1 MRKSIKSLPEEMNK
15 LQLCFAG
22 TPAFA
27 AAHLQA
33 LLKAGHHVAAVYTQP
48 DRPAGRGKKLQASP
62 VKQIALENGLPVFQP
77 SSLKSLEETKA
88 LAALDCDLMVVVAY
102 GLILPKAILDVPRL
116 GCLNVHASLL
126 PRWRGAAPIERALL
140 AGDKVS
146 GVTIMQMDEG
156 LDTGAM
162 LDKESV
168 DIAPSDN
175 RIDLEDKLQIAGQ
188 TALLRTLSN
197 LEKYQ
202 SGATIQN
209 DEDSNYAAK
218 LEKSEAFIDWRL
230 SASEI
235 DRQVRAG
242 IGRNPAYTLL
252 NDQRLRIL
260 KGSVSVDNS
269 NAKAGQIVE
278 SEKTYFTVSCG
289 SGALQVQRVQLPGK
303 KPATVKDISNSR
315 PELFSRD
322 VIFDC
327 EQAK

>member
-1 MRKSIKSLPEEMNK
+1 MKNLRI
-15 LQLCFAG
+15 CFAG

-27 AAHLQA
+27 AAHLLA
-33 LLKAGHHVAAVYTQP
+33 LLKAGHHVVAVYTQP

-62 VKQIALENGLPVFQP
+62 VKKIALENMLPVFQP
-77 SSLKSLEETKA
+77 SSLRPLQETESLA
-88 LAALDCDLMVVVAY
+88 SLNCDLMVVVAY

-162 LDKESV
+162 LNKESV
-168 DIAPSDN
+168 QISATDN
-175 RIDLEDKLQIAGQ
+175 RLNLEERLQIAGQ
-188 TALLRTLSN
+188 AALIRTLGD

-202 SGATIQN
+202 SKATVQN

-235 DRQVRAG
+235 DRQIRAG
-242 IGRNPAYTLL
+242 IGRNPAYTVL

-260 KGSVSVDNS
+260 KGTVSVES
-269 NAKAGQIVE
+269 YNAKPGQIVE
-278 SEKTYFTVSCG
+278 SEKSHFTVSCG
-289 SGALQVQRVQLPGK
+289 SGALDIQRVQLPGK
-303 KPATVKDISNSR
+303 SPATVKDISNSR

-322 VIFDC
+322 VAFDHR
-327 EQAK
+327 QPK

>member
-1 MRKSIKSLPEEMNK
+1 MKNLRI
-15 LQLCFAG
+15 CFAG

-27 AAHLQA
+27 AAHLLA
-33 LLKAGHHVAAVYTQP
+33 LLKAGHHVVAVYTQP

-62 VKQIALENGLPVFQP
+62 VKKIALENMLPVFQP
-77 SSLKSLEETKA
+77 SSLRPLQETESLA
-88 LAALDCDLMVVVAY
+88 LLNCDLMVVVAY
-102 GLILPKAILDVPRL
+102 GLLLPKAILDVPRL

-140 AGDKVS
+140 AGDKMS
-146 GVTIMQMDEG
+146 GITIMQMDEG

-162 LDKESV
+162 LNKESV
-168 DIAPSDN
+168 QIGATDN
-175 RIDLEDKLQIAGQ
+175 RLNLEERLQIAGQ
-188 TALLRTLSN
+188 AVLIRTLGD

-202 SGATIQN
+202 SGATVQN

-235 DRQVRAG
+235 DRQIRAG
-242 IGRNPAYTLL
+242 IGRNPAYTVL

-260 KGSVSVDNS
+260 KGTVSVETY
-269 NAKAGQIVE
+269 NAKPGQIVE
-278 SEKTYFTVSCG
+278 SEKSHFTVSCG
-289 SGALQVQRVQLPGK
+289 SGALDIQRVQLPGK
-303 KPATVKDISNSR
+303 SPATVKDISNSR

-322 VIFDC
+322 VAFDHR
-327 EQAK
+327 QPK

>member
-1 MRKSIKSLPEEMNK
+1 MKNLRI
-15 LQLCFAG
+15 CFAG

-27 AAHLQA
+27 AAHLLA
-33 LLKAGHHVAAVYTQP
+33 LLKAGHHVVAVYTQP

-62 VKQIALENGLPVFQP
+62 VKKIALENMLPVFQP
-77 SSLKSLEETKA
+77 SSLRPLQETESLA
-88 LAALDCDLMVVVAY
+88 SLNCDLMIVVAY

-140 AGDKVS
+140 AGDKMS
-146 GVTIMQMDEG
+146 GITIMQMDEG

-162 LDKESV
+162 LNKESV
-168 DIAPSDN
+168 QIGATDN
-175 RIDLEDKLQIAGQ
+175 RLNLEERLQIAGQ
-188 TALLRTLSN
+188 AVLIRTLGD

-202 SGATIQN
+202 SGATVQN

-235 DRQVRAG
+235 DRQIRAG
-242 IGRNPAYTLL
+242 IGRNPAYTVL

-260 KGSVSVDNS
+260 KGTVSVES
-269 NAKAGQIVE
+269 YNAKPGQIVE
-278 SEKTYFTVSCG
+278 SGKSHFTVSCG
-289 SGALQVQRVQLPGK
+289 SGALDVQRVQLPGK
-303 KPATVKDISNSR
+303 GPATVKDISNSR

-322 VIFDC
+322 VVFDHR
-327 EQAK
+327 QPK

>member
-1 MRKSIKSLPEEMNK
+1 MKNLRI
-15 LQLCFAG
+15 CFAG

-27 AAHLQA
+27 AAHLLA
-33 LLKAGHHVAAVYTQP
+33 LLKAGHHVVAVYTQP

-62 VKQIALENGLPVFQP
+62 VKKIALENMLPVFQP
-77 SSLKSLEETKA
+77 SSLRPLQEAESLA
-88 LAALDCDLMVVVAY
+88 LLNCDLMVVVAY
-102 GLILPKAILDVPRL
+102 GLLLPKAILDVPRL

-162 LDKESV
+162 LNKESV
-168 DIAPSDN
+168 KISATDN
-175 RIDLEDKLQIAGQ
+175 RLNLEERLQIAGQ
-188 TALLRTLSN
+188 AALIRTLGD

-202 SGATIQN
+202 SEATVQN

-235 DRQVRAG
+235 DRQIRAG
-242 IGRNPAYTLL
+242 IGRNPAYTVL

-260 KGSVSVDNS
+260 KGTVSVES
-269 NAKAGQIVE
+269 YNAKPGQIVE
-278 SEKTYFTVSCG
+278 SEKSHFTVSCG
-289 SGALQVQRVQLPGK
+289 SGALDIQRVQLPGK
-303 KPATVKDISNSR
+303 SPATVKDISNSR
-315 PELFSRD
+315 PKLFSRD
-322 VIFDC
+322 VAFDHR
-327 EQAK
+327 QPK

>member
-1 MRKSIKSLPEEMNK
+1 MKNLRI
-15 LQLCFAG
+15 CFAG

-27 AAHLQA
+27 AAHLLA
-33 LLKAGHHVAAVYTQP
+33 LLKAGHHVVAVYTQP

-62 VKQIALENGLPVFQP
+62 VKKIALENMLPVFQP
-77 SSLKSLEETKA
+77 SSLRPLQEAESLA
-88 LAALDCDLMVVVAY
+88 LLNCDLMVVVAY
-102 GLILPKAILDVPRL
+102 GLLLPKAILDVPRL

-162 LDKESV
+162 LNKESV
-168 DIAPSDN
+168 QISATDN
-175 RIDLEDKLQIAGQ
+175 RVNLEERLQIAGQ
-188 TALLRTLSN
+188 AALIRTLGD

-202 SGATIQN
+202 SEATVQN

-235 DRQVRAG
+235 DRQIRAG
-242 IGRNPAYTLL
+242 IGRNPAYTVL

-260 KGSVSVDNS
+260 KGTVSVES
-269 NAKAGQIVE
+269 YNAKPGQIVE
-278 SEKTYFTVSCG
+278 SEKSHFTVSCG
-289 SGALQVQRVQLPGK
+289 SGALDIQRVQLPGK
-303 KPATVKDISNSR
+303 SPATVKDISNSR
-315 PELFSRD
+315 PELFSQD
-322 VIFDC
+322 VAFDHR
-327 EQAK
+327 QPK

>member
-1 MRKSIKSLPEEMNK
+1 MKK
-15 LQLCFAG
+15 LRICFAG

-33 LLKAGHHVAAVYTQP
+33 LLKTGHHVVAVYTQP

-62 VKQIALENGLPVFQP
+62 VKKIALEHEIPVFQP
-77 SSLKSLEETKA
+77 SSLRHLEETET
-88 LAALDCDLMVVVAY
+88 LASLDSDLMIVAAY
-102 GLILPKAILDVPRL
+102 GLILPKTILDAPRL

-156 LDTGAM
+156 LDTGTM

-168 DIAPSDN
+168 EIAPTDN
-175 RIDLEDKLQIAGQ
+175 RIGLEEKLKIAGQ
-188 TALLRTLSN
+188 MALLRTLNN

-202 SGATIQN
+202 SGATIQK

-235 DRQVRAG
+235 DRQIRAG
-242 IGRNPAYTLL
+242 IGRNPAYTVLS
-252 NDQRLRIL
+252 DQRLRIL
-260 KGSVSVDNS
+260 EGSVCMNNS
-269 NAKAGQIVE
+269 DAEAGQIVE
-278 SEKTYFTVSCG
+278 SEKNYFTVSCG
-289 SGALQVQRVQLPGK
+289 SGTLQVQRVQLSGK
-303 KPATVKDISNSR
+303 KPTTVKDISNSR
-315 PELFSRD
+315 PGLFSRN

-327 EQAK
+327 EQPK

>member
-1 MRKSIKSLPEEMNK
+1 MKNLRI
-15 LQLCFAG
+15 CFAG

-27 AAHLQA
+27 AAHLLA
-33 LLKAGHHVAAVYTQP
+33 LLNAGHHVVAVYTQP

-62 VKQIALENGLPVFQP
+62 VKKIALENMLPVFQP
-77 SSLKSLEETKA
+77 SSLRPLQETESLA
-88 LAALDCDLMVVVAY
+88 SLNCDLMIVVAY

-140 AGDKVS
+140 AGDKMS
-146 GVTIMQMDEG
+146 GITIMQMDEG

-162 LDKESV
+162 LNKETVQIS
-168 DIAPSDN
+168 ATDN
-175 RIDLEDKLQIAGQ
+175 RLNLEEKLQIAGQ
-188 TALLRTLSN
+188 AVLIRTLGD

-202 SGATIQN
+202 SGATVQN
-209 DEDSNYAAK
+209 DDDSNYAAK

-235 DRQVRAG
+235 DRQIRAG
-242 IGRNPAYTLL
+242 IGRNPAYTVL

-260 KGSVSVDNS
+260 KGTVSGES
-269 NAKAGQIVE
+269 YNAKPGQIVE
-278 SEKTYFTVSCG
+278 SEKTHFTVRCG
-289 SGALQVQRVQLPGK
+289 SGALDIQRIQLPGK
-303 KPATVKDISNSR
+303 SPATVKDISNSR

-322 VIFDC
+322 VVFDRG
-327 EQAK
+327 QPK

>member
-1 MRKSIKSLPEEMNK
+1 MKNLRI
-15 LQLCFAG
+15 CFAG

-27 AAHLQA
+27 AAHLLA
-33 LLKAGHHVAAVYTQP
+33 LLKAGHHVVAVYTQP

-62 VKQIALENGLPVFQP
+62 VKKIALENMLPVFQP
-77 SSLKSLEETKA
+77 SSLRPLQETESLA
-88 LAALDCDLMVVVAY
+88 LLNCDLMVVVAY
-102 GLILPKAILDVPRL
+102 GLLLPKAILDVPRL

-162 LDKESV
+162 LNKESV
-168 DIAPSDN
+168 QISATDN
-175 RIDLEDKLQIAGQ
+175 RLNLEERLQIAGQ
-188 TALLRTLSN
+188 AALIRTLGD

-202 SGATIQN
+202 SEATVQN

-230 SASEI
+230 SATEI
-235 DRQVRAG
+235 DRQIRAG
-242 IGRNPAYTLL
+242 IGRNPAYTVL

-260 KGSVSVDNS
+260 KGTVSVETY
-269 NAKAGQIVE
+269 NAKPGQIVE
-278 SEKTYFTVSCG
+278 SEKSHFTVSCG
-289 SGALQVQRVQLPGK
+289 SGALDIQRVQLPGK
-303 KPATVKDISNSR
+303 SPATVKDISNSR

-322 VIFDC
+322 VAFDHR
-327 EQAK
+327 QPK

>member
-1 MRKSIKSLPEEMNK
+1 MKNLRI
-15 LQLCFAG
+15 CFAG

-27 AAHLQA
+27 AAHLLA
-33 LLKAGHHVAAVYTQP
+33 LLKAGHHVVAVYTQP

-62 VKQIALENGLPVFQP
+62 VKKIALENMLPVFQP
-77 SSLKSLEETKA
+77 SSLRPLQETESLA
-88 LAALDCDLMVVVAY
+88 LLNCDLMVVVAY
-102 GLILPKAILDVPRL
+102 GLLLPKAILDVPRL

-162 LDKESV
+162 LNKESV
-168 DIAPSDN
+168 QISATDN
-175 RIDLEDKLQIAGQ
+175 RVNLEERLQIAGQ
-188 TALLRTLSN
+188 AALIRTLGD

-202 SGATIQN
+202 SEATVQN

-230 SASEI
+230 SATEI
-235 DRQVRAG
+235 DRQIRAG
-242 IGRNPAYTLL
+242 IGRNPAYTVL

-260 KGSVSVDNS
+260 KGTVSVES
-269 NAKAGQIVE
+269 YNAKPGQIVE
-278 SEKTYFTVSCG
+278 SEKSHFTVSCG
-289 SGALQVQRVQLPGK
+289 SGALDIQRVQLPGK
-303 KPATVKDISNSR
+303 SPATVKDISNSR

-322 VIFDC
+322 VAFDHR
-327 EQAK
+327 QPK

>member
-1 MRKSIKSLPEEMNK
+1 MKNLRI
-15 LQLCFAG
+15 CFAG

-27 AAHLQA
+27 AAHLLA
-33 LLKAGHHVAAVYTQP
+33 LLKAGHHVVAVYTQP

-62 VKQIALENGLPVFQP
+62 VKKIALENMLPVFQP
-77 SSLKSLEETKA
+77 SSLRPLQETESLA
-88 LAALDCDLMVVVAY
+88 LLNCDLMVVVAY
-102 GLILPKAILDVPRL
+102 GLLLPKAILDVPRL

-162 LDKESV
+162 LNKESV
-168 DIAPSDN
+168 QISATDN
-175 RIDLEDKLQIAGQ
+175 RVNLEERLQIAGQ
-188 TALLRTLSN
+188 AALIRTLGD

-202 SGATIQN
+202 SEATVQN

-235 DRQVRAG
+235 DRQIRAG
-242 IGRNPAYTLL
+242 IGRNPAYTVL

-260 KGSVSVDNS
+260 KGTVSVETY
-269 NAKAGQIVE
+269 NAKPGQIVE
-278 SEKTYFTVSCG
+278 SEKSHFTVSCG
-289 SGALQVQRVQLPGK
+289 SGALDIQRVQLPGK
-303 KPATVKDISNSR
+303 SPATVKDISNSR

-322 VIFDC
+322 VAFDHR
-327 EQAK
+327 QPK

>member
-1 MRKSIKSLPEEMNK
+1 MKNLRI
-15 LQLCFAG
+15 CFAG

-27 AAHLQA
+27 AAHLLA
-33 LLKAGHHVAAVYTQP
+33 LLKAGHHVVAVYTQP

-62 VKQIALENGLPVFQP
+62 VKKIALENMLPVFQP
-77 SSLKSLEETKA
+77 SSLRPLQETESLA
-88 LAALDCDLMVVVAY
+88 LLNCDLMVVVAY
-102 GLILPKAILDVPRL
+102 GLLLPKAILDVPRL

-162 LDKESV
+162 LNKESV
-168 DIAPSDN
+168 KISATDN
-175 RIDLEDKLQIAGQ
+175 RLNLEERLQIAGQ
-188 TALLRTLSN
+188 AALIRTLGD

-202 SGATIQN
+202 SEATVQN

-235 DRQVRAG
+235 DRQIRAG
-242 IGRNPAYTLL
+242 IGRNPAYMVL

-260 KGSVSVDNS
+260 KGTVSVETY
-269 NAKAGQIVE
+269 NAKPGQIVE
-278 SEKTYFTVSCG
+278 SEKSHFTVSCG
-289 SGALQVQRVQLPGK
+289 SGALDIQRVQLPGK
-303 KPATVKDISNSR
+303 SPATVKDISNSR

-322 VIFDC
+322 VAYDHR
-327 EQAK
+327 QPK

>member
-1 MRKSIKSLPEEMNK
+1 MKNLRI
-15 LQLCFAG
+15 CFAG

-27 AAHLQA
+27 AAHLLA
-33 LLKAGHHVAAVYTQP
+33 LLKAGHHVVAVYTQP

-62 VKQIALENGLPVFQP
+62 VKKIALENMLPVFQP
-77 SSLKSLEETKA
+77 SSLRPLQETESLA
-88 LAALDCDLMVVVAY
+88 SLNCDLMVVVAY
-102 GLILPKAILDVPRL
+102 GLLLPKAILDVPRL

-162 LDKESV
+162 LNKESV
-168 DIAPSDN
+168 QISGTDN
-175 RIDLEDKLQIAGQ
+175 RLNLEERLQTAGQ
-188 TALLRTLSN
+188 AALIRTLGD

-202 SGATIQN
+202 SEATVQN
-209 DEDSNYAAK
+209 DKDSNYAAK

-235 DRQVRAG
+235 DRQIRAG
-242 IGRNPAYTLL
+242 IGRNPAYTVL

-260 KGSVSVDNS
+260 KGTVSVES
-269 NAKAGQIVE
+269 YNAKPGQIVE
-278 SEKTYFTVSCG
+278 SEKSHFTVSCG
-289 SGALQVQRVQLPGK
+289 SGALDIQRVQLPGK
-303 KPATVKDISNSR
+303 SPATVKDISNSR

-322 VIFDC
+322 VAFDHR
-327 EQAK
+327 QPK

>member
-1 MRKSIKSLPEEMNK
+1 MKNLRI
-15 LQLCFAG
+15 CFAG

-27 AAHLQA
+27 AAHLLA
-33 LLKAGHHVAAVYTQP
+33 LLKAGHHVVAVYTQP

-62 VKQIALENGLPVFQP
+62 VKKIALENMLPVFQP
-77 SSLKSLEETKA
+77 SSLRPLQETESLA
-88 LAALDCDLMVVVAY
+88 LLNCDLMVVVAY
-102 GLILPKAILDVPRL
+102 GLLLPKSILDVPRL

-162 LDKESV
+162 LNKESV
-168 DIAPSDN
+168 QISATDN
-175 RIDLEDKLQIAGQ
+175 RVNLEERLQIAGQ
-188 TALLRTLSN
+188 AALIRTLGD

-202 SGATIQN
+202 SEATVQN

-235 DRQVRAG
+235 DRQIRAG
-242 IGRNPAYTLL
+242 IGRNPAYTVL

-260 KGSVSVDNS
+260 KGTVSVES
-269 NAKAGQIVE
+269 YNAKPGQIVE
-278 SEKTYFTVSCG
+278 SEKSHFTVSCG
-289 SGALQVQRVQLPGK
+289 SGALDIQRVQLPGK
-303 KPATVKDISNSR
+303 SPATVKDISNSR
-315 PELFSRD
+315 PELFSQD
-322 VIFDC
+322 VAFDHR
-327 EQAK
+327 QPK

>member
-1 MRKSIKSLPEEMNK
+1 MKNLRI
-15 LQLCFAG
+15 CFAG

-27 AAHLQA
+27 AAHLLA
-33 LLKAGHHVAAVYTQP
+33 LLKAGHHVVAVYTQP

-62 VKQIALENGLPVFQP
+62 VKKIALENMLPVFQP
-77 SSLKSLEETKA
+77 SSLRPLQETESLA
-88 LAALDCDLMVVVAY
+88 LLNCDLMVVVAY
-102 GLILPKAILDVPRL
+102 GLLLPKAILDVPRL

-162 LDKESV
+162 LNKESV
-168 DIAPSDN
+168 QISATDN
-175 RIDLEDKLQIAGQ
+175 RVNLEERLQIAGQ
-188 TALLRTLSN
+188 AALIRTLGD

-202 SGATIQN
+202 SEATVQN

-235 DRQVRAG
+235 DRQIRAG
-242 IGRNPAYTLL
+242 IGRNPAYTVL

-260 KGSVSVDNS
+260 KGTVSVES
-269 NAKAGQIVE
+269 YNAKPGQIVG
-278 SEKTYFTVSCG
+278 SEKSHFTVSCG
-289 SGALQVQRVQLPGK
+289 SGALDIQRVQLPGK
-303 KPATVKDISNSR
+303 SPATVKDISNSR
-315 PELFSRD
+315 PELFSQD
-322 VIFDC
+322 VAFDHR
-327 EQAK
+327 QPK

>member
-1 MRKSIKSLPEEMNK
+1 MKNLRI
-15 LQLCFAG
+15 CFAG

-27 AAHLQA
+27 AAHLLA
-33 LLKAGHHVAAVYTQP
+33 LLKAGHHVVAVYTQP

-62 VKQIALENGLPVFQP
+62 VKKIALENMLPVFQP
-77 SSLKSLEETKA
+77 SSLRPLQETESLA
-88 LAALDCDLMVVVAY
+88 LLNCDLMVVVAY
-102 GLILPKAILDVPRL
+102 GLLLPKAILDVPRL

-140 AGDKVS
+140 AGDKIS

-162 LDKESV
+162 LNKESV
-168 DIAPSDN
+168 QISATDN
-175 RIDLEDKLQIAGQ
+175 RVNLEERLQIAGQ
-188 TALLRTLSN
+188 AALIRTLGD

-202 SGATIQN
+202 SEATVQN

-230 SASEI
+230 SATEI
-235 DRQVRAG
+235 DRQIRAG
-242 IGRNPAYTLL
+242 IGRNPAYTVL

-260 KGSVSVDNS
+260 KGTVSVETY
-269 NAKAGQIVE
+269 NAKPGQIVE
-278 SEKTYFTVSCG
+278 SEKSHFTVSCG
-289 SGALQVQRVQLPGK
+289 SGALDIQRVQLPGK
-303 KPATVKDISNSR
+303 SPATVKDISNSR

-322 VIFDC
+322 VAFDHR
-327 EQAK
+327 QPK

>member
-1 MRKSIKSLPEEMNK
+1 MKK
-15 LQLCFAG
+15 LRLCFAG

-33 LLKAGHHVAAVYTQP
+33 LLKAGHHVVAVYTQP

-62 VKQIALENGLPVFQP
+62 VKQTALENNLPVFQP
-77 SSLKSLEETKA
+77 SSLKPFEETEKLA
-88 LAALDCDLMVVVAY
+88 LLDLDLLVVVAY
-102 GLILPKAILDVPRL
+102 GLILPKTILDVPRL

-156 LDTGAM
+156 LDTGTM
-162 LDKESV
+162 LNKESV
-168 DIAPSDN
+168 EITATDN
-175 RIDLEDKLQIAGQ
+175 RIDLEEKLQMAGQ
-188 TALLRTLSN
+188 AALIRTLGN

-202 SGATIQN
+202 SEATIQN

-230 SASEI
+230 SAPEI
-235 DRQVRAG
+235 DRQIRAG
-242 IGRNPAYTLL
+242 IGRNPAYTVL

-260 KGSVSVDNS
+260 EGSVSVENY

-278 SEKTYFTVSCG
+278 SHKTHFTVNCG
-289 SGALQVQRVQLPGK
+289 SGALNVYRVQLPGK
-303 KPATVKDISNSR
+303 KPATVKDINNSR
-315 PELFSRD
+315 PELFSNH
-322 VIFDC
+322 VTFD
-327 EQAK
+327 QKQTN

>member
-1 MRKSIKSLPEEMNK
+1 MKNLRI
-15 LQLCFAG
+15 CFAG

-27 AAHLQA
+27 AAHLLA
-33 LLKAGHHVAAVYTQP
+33 LLKAGHHVVAVYTQP

-62 VKQIALENGLPVFQP
+62 VKKIALENMLPVFQP
-77 SSLKSLEETKA
+77 SSLRPLQETESLA
-88 LAALDCDLMVVVAY
+88 LLNCDLMVVVAY
-102 GLILPKAILDVPRL
+102 GLLLPKAILDVPRL

-162 LDKESV
+162 LNKESV
-168 DIAPSDN
+168 QISATDN
-175 RIDLEDKLQIAGQ
+175 RVNLEERLQIAGQ
-188 TALLRTLSN
+188 AALIRTLGD

-202 SGATIQN
+202 SEATVQN

-235 DRQVRAG
+235 DRQIRAG
-242 IGRNPAYTLL
+242 IGRNPAYTVL

-260 KGSVSVDNS
+260 KGTVSVES
-269 NAKAGQIVE
+269 YNAKPGQIVE
-278 SEKTYFTVSCG
+278 SEKSHFTVSCG
-289 SGALQVQRVQLPGK
+289 SGALDIQRVQLPGK
-303 KPATVKDISNSR
+303 SPATVKDISNSR

-322 VIFDC
+322 VAFDHR
-327 EQAK
+327 QPK

>member
-1 MRKSIKSLPEEMNK
+1 MKK
-15 LQLCFAG
+15 LRLCFAG
-22 TPAFA
+22 TPVFA

-33 LLKAGHHVAAVYTQP
+33 LLKAGHHVVAVYTQP

-62 VKQIALENGLPVFQP
+62 VKQTAIENDLPVFQP
-77 SSLKSLEETKA
+77 SSLKPLEETEKLA
-88 LAALDCDLMVVVAY
+88 LLDLDLLVVVAY

-168 DIAPSDN
+168 EISAADN
-175 RIDLEDKLQIAGQ
+175 RIDLEDKLQMAGQ
-188 TALLRTLSN
+188 AALIRTLGN

-202 SGATIQN
+202 SEATIQN

-218 LEKSEAFIDWRL
+218 LEKSEALIDWHL
-230 SASEI
+230 SAPEI
-235 DRQVRAG
+235 DRQIRAG
-242 IGRNPAYTLL
+242 IGRNPAYTIL

-260 KGSVSVDNS
+260 EGSVSVENY

-278 SEKTYFTVSCG
+278 SHKAHFTVNCG
-289 SGALQVQRVQLPGK
+289 SGALNIYRVQLPGK
-303 KPATVKDISNSR
+303 KPATVKDINNSR
-315 PELFSRD
+315 PELFSNH
-322 VIFDC
+322 VTFD
-327 EQAK
+327 QKQTN

>member
-1 MRKSIKSLPEEMNK
+1 MKNLRI
-15 LQLCFAG
+15 CFAG

-27 AAHLQA
+27 AAHLLA
-33 LLKAGHHVAAVYTQP
+33 LLKAGHHVVAVYTQP

-62 VKQIALENGLPVFQP
+62 VKKIALENMLPVFQP
-77 SSLKSLEETKA
+77 SSLRPLQETESLA
-88 LAALDCDLMVVVAY
+88 LLNCDLMVVVAY
-102 GLILPKAILDVPRL
+102 GLLLPKAILDVPRL

-140 AGDKVS
+140 AGDKIS

-162 LDKESV
+162 LNKESV
-168 DIAPSDN
+168 QISATDN
-175 RIDLEDKLQIAGQ
+175 RVNLEERLQIAGQ
-188 TALLRTLSN
+188 AALIRTLGD

-202 SGATIQN
+202 SGATVQN

-235 DRQVRAG
+235 DRQIRAG
-242 IGRNPAYTLL
+242 IGRNPAYTVL

-260 KGSVSVDNS
+260 KGTVSVETY
-269 NAKAGQIVE
+269 NAKPGQIVE
-278 SEKTYFTVSCG
+278 SEKSHFTVSCG
-289 SGALQVQRVQLPGK
+289 SGALDIQRVQLPGK
-303 KPATVKDISNSR
+303 SPATVKDISNSR

-322 VIFDC
+322 VAFDHR
-327 EQAK
+327 QPK

>member
-1 MRKSIKSLPEEMNK
+1 MKNLRI
-15 LQLCFAG
+15 CFAG

-27 AAHLQA
+27 AAHLLA
-33 LLKAGHHVAAVYTQP
+33 LLKAGHHVVAVYTQP

-62 VKQIALENGLPVFQP
+62 VKKIALENMLPVFQP
-77 SSLKSLEETKA
+77 SSLRPLQETESLA
-88 LAALDCDLMVVVAY
+88 SLNCDLMIVVAY

-140 AGDKVS
+140 AGDKIS

-162 LDKESV
+162 LNKESV
-168 DIAPSDN
+168 QISATDN
-175 RIDLEDKLQIAGQ
+175 RVNLEERLQIAGQ
-188 TALLRTLSN
+188 AALIRTLGD

-202 SGATIQN
+202 SEATVQN

-235 DRQVRAG
+235 DRQIRAG
-242 IGRNPAYTLL
+242 IGRNPAYTVL

-260 KGSVSVDNS
+260 KGTVSVETY
-269 NAKAGQIVE
+269 NAKPGQIVE
-278 SEKTYFTVSCG
+278 SEKSHFTVSCG
-289 SGALQVQRVQLPGK
+289 SGALDIQRVQLPGK
-303 KPATVKDISNSR
+303 SPATVKDISNSR

-322 VIFDC
+322 VAFDHR
-327 EQAK
+327 QPK

>member
-1 MRKSIKSLPEEMNK
+1 MKNLRI
-15 LQLCFAG
+15 CFAG

-27 AAHLQA
+27 AAHLLA
-33 LLKAGHHVAAVYTQP
+33 LLKAGHHVVAVYTQP

-62 VKQIALENGLPVFQP
+62 VKKIALENMLPVFQP
-77 SSLKSLEETKA
+77 SSLRPLQEAESLA
-88 LAALDCDLMVVVAY
+88 LLNCDLMVVVAY
-102 GLILPKAILDVPRL
+102 GLLLPKAILDVPRL

-162 LDKESV
+162 LNKESV
-168 DIAPSDN
+168 QISATDN
-175 RIDLEDKLQIAGQ
+175 RVNLEERLQIAGQ
-188 TALLRTLSN
+188 AALIRTLGD

-202 SGATIQN
+202 SEATVQN

-235 DRQVRAG
+235 DRQIRAG
-242 IGRNPAYTLL
+242 IGRNPAYTVL

-260 KGSVSVDNS
+260 KGTVSVES
-269 NAKAGQIVE
+269 YNAKPGQIVE
-278 SEKTYFTVSCG
+278 SEKSHFTVSCG
-289 SGALQVQRVQLPGK
+289 SGALDIQRVQLPGK
-303 KPATVKDISNSR
+303 SPATVKDISNSR

-322 VIFDC
+322 VAFDHR
-327 EQAK
+327 QPK